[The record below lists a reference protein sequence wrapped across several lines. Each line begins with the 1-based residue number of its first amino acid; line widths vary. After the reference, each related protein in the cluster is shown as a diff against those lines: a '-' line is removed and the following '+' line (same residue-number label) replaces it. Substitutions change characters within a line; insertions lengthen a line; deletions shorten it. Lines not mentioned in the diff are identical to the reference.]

1 MKHLNRSDP
10 WDLWYPISGTA
21 MSRGSRARNGLD
33 PEEDMK
39 LGCDFEKVSN
49 YLKDRKET
57 FRHFEEER
65 QQAFGEMVAA
75 VLEED
80 YDQLWSRIKNEQ
92 YYLRECFAWMW
103 ASEAMTATLYD
114 DWGENWTQLG
124 AAKELVGHYMEE
136 GDPQDESEELYD
148 EDPAYEEAHE
158 QLYDDGPE
166 EWLTHV
172 LCMEV
177 RS

>member
-49 YLKDRKET
+49 YLEDRKET

-80 YDQLWSRIKNEQ
+80 YDQLWSLIKNEQ
-92 YYLRECFAWMW
+92 YYFRECFAWMW
-103 ASEAMTATLYD
+103 ASDAMTATLYD
-114 DWGENWTQLG
+114 DWGENWRQLG
-124 AAKELVGHYMEE
+124 AAKDLVQHFASGQE
-136 GDPQDESEELYD
+136 DSEDD
-148 EDPAYEEAHE
+148 EDEDEDDSEDEYE
-158 QLYDDGPE
+158 QLYDEGPE

>member
-1 MKHLNRSDP
+1 
-10 WDLWYPISGTA
+10 
-21 MSRGSRARNGLD
+21 MSRGSLARNGLD

-49 YLKDRKET
+49 YLEDRKET

-65 QQAFGEMVAA
+65 QQAFGKMVAA

-80 YDQLWSRIKNEQ
+80 YDQLWSLIKNEQ

-103 ASEAMTATLYD
+103 ASDAMTATLYE
-114 DWGENWTQLG
+114 DWGEHWMQLG
-124 AAKELVGHYMEE
+124 AAKDLVQCLANG
-136 GDPQDESEELYD
+136 SD
-148 EDPAYEEAHE
+148 EDDEEFVQEAYE
-158 QLYDDGPE
+158 QLYDEGPE